1 MSSVGSFFIFNM
13 LNFFKNSKL
22 KRSQEILKIFFRFGL
37 DYLIDR
43 SEINF
48 LLKLRGRSGKID
60 KLTPPERLR
69 KALEELGP
77 TFIKFGQIL
86 STRPDLVPPEFVD
99 ELEKLQD
106 KVEPFSTERA
116 KKIVEEELGCSI
128 EEVFANFSKQPV
140 ASASLSQVHK
150 AKLKNGEEVAVKIQR
165 PSIQR
170 KIKLDLAILEK
181 LAGSLE
187 KRSHEGW
194 VFHPKLMVREFKR
207 TVLNEIDFFNEAQN
221 FEKFR
226 EKLADIEY
234 AHVPEIYWDYTSSK
248 VLTMEF
254 IEGTKISRIIQD
266 EHKNKFDAKQVA
278 KRGSLLILKQVYEDG
293 FFHGDPHPANLF
305 VQPPAHIV
313 LLDVG
318 MVGYLDKD
326 TRREAAKLLHAVI
339 KSKPKQ
345 AVMSLK
351 KLGATMGE
359 HDTTLLYRDL
369 NELFSKYV
377 DVPLKRL
384 DFSKMNRDMLEVMV
398 RHNLTLPPNLSLMLK
413 SITTLESIGKK
424 LDPEFNMAKTT
435 KPFIKKI
442 LANQYSPSAMYER
455 SKEFIQDLVD
465 LSEAA
470 PKDFADIMSQARKGE
485 LNFHITHQG
494 LEDLDREIDRASNQL
509 SFSIIIAAIIVGSSL
524 IIQQGVGP
532 FIFGYS
538 ALGVLGFVVASF
550 FGIFLVA
557 TIIGSG
563 RWRG

>member
-1 MSSVGSFFIFNM
+1 MN
-13 LNFFKNSKL
+13 LFKNSKL

-48 LLKLRGRSGKID
+48 LLKLRGRSGDFD

-77 TFIKFGQIL
+77 TFVKFGQIL

-106 KVEPFSTERA
+106 KVEPFSTEQAR
-116 KKIVEEELGCSI
+116 KIVEEELGQPI
-128 EEVFANFSKQPV
+128 DEVFTDFSEQPV

-150 AKLKNGEEVAVKIQR
+150 AKLKSGEEVAVKIRR
-165 PSIQR
+165 PNIKQ
-170 KIKLDLAILEK
+170 KIKTDLDILEK

-187 KRSHEGW
+187 ERTHKGW

-207 TVLNEIDFFNEAQN
+207 TVLNELDFFNEAQN
-221 FEKFR
+221 FEKFKN
-226 EKLADIEY
+226 KLKDIDY
-234 AHVPEIYWDYTSSK
+234 ASVPGVYWNYTSSK

-254 IEGTKISRIIQD
+254 IHGTKISEIISD
-266 EHKNKFDAKQVA
+266 DNKKKFDSKKVA
-278 KRGSLLILKQVYEDG
+278 ERGSLLILKQVYEDG
-293 FFHGDPHPANLF
+293 FFHGDPHPGNLF

-326 TRREAAKLLHAVI
+326 TRREAATLLHSVI

-345 AVMSLK
+345 AVISLK
-351 KLGATMGE
+351 KLGATVGE
-359 HDTTLLYRDL
+359 HDTTMLYRDL

-384 DFSKMNRDMLEVMV
+384 NFSKMNRDMLKVMV

-424 LDPEFNMAKTT
+424 LDPDFNMAKTT
-435 KPFIKKI
+435 KPFIKRL
-442 LANQYSPSAMYER
+442 LADQYSPSAMYER
-455 SKEFIQDLVD
+455 GKDVVKDLID
-465 LSEAA
+465 LSEVL
-470 PKDFADIMSQARKGE
+470 PKNLTDIIAQARKGE
-485 LNFHITHQG
+485 LNLHITHQG